1 MKAKQLLTLAALS
14 LAAGVVLADEAPGA
28 PLTRAQVAQSVL
40 AARAAGSLT
49 PAGEAYDGPPAQA
62 VAGTPSELTRAAR
75 KADVMQ
81 ARSAGTLPH
90 AGSVAPEEEMA
101 YAQAH
106 PSRSTLTRAEV
117 NAEVLQA
124 RANDQLVPAGE
135 AEYSARA
142 TSEPVIR
149 TAARSGASAG
159 RRAGNAN

>member
-1 MKAKQLLTLAALS
+1 MKAKQLLTLASLT
-14 LAAGVVLADEAPGA
+14 LAAGAVLADDVPGV

-40 AARAAGSLT
+40 AARAAGTLS
-49 PAGEAYDGPPAQA
+49 PAGPSYDGPPART
-62 VAGTPSELTRAAR
+62 VAGTPSGLTRATTKAEVLRAR
-75 KADVMQ
+75 T
-81 ARSAGTLPH
+81 AGTLAH

-106 PSRSTLTRAEV
+106 PSTSTLTRAEV

-142 TSEPVIR
+142 SSEPVIR
-149 TAARSGASAG
+149 IAARSRSSVGG
-159 RRAGNAN
+159 RAGSAN